1 MNRLAQRLNALLAA
15 GSAQHVLVLRLEDIR
30 WLTGFTGSTASML
43 VNRSDG
49 SVFLFV
55 DGRYVERA
63 QHELTAAG
71 STTTVVETQ
80 SGLTLGETLAPLA
93 SGELAIDLHHV
104 TAARYQELSATFHL
118 VEEAGVF
125 SSLRRIKDE
134 SEIAAMQRA
143 AAIADQALGHVLKD
157 GLMGSTEKQV
167 RNRLD
172 AAMREF
178 GADTVSFDTIVATGP
193 NGARPHHEPS
203 DSVIEDGHAVVID
216 MGAEIDGYRS
226 DMTRTIQ
233 VGRWSPEIASMFR
246 VVREAQE
253 AGVAAVR
260 HGVVGSD
267 VDAAVRAI
275 FHREGV
281 EHEYVHGTGH
291 GVGLYIHE
299 DPILSPRCTT
309 VLTENEVVTVE
320 PGLYRKGVG
329 GVRIEDQV
337 VVTGTGCRILT
348 LSPKELSC
356 PRSQQTI

>member
-1 MNRLAQRLNALLAA
+1 MTLSHRLNAFLKA
-15 GSAQHVLVLRLEDIR
+15 GDAEHVLVLRLEDIR
-30 WLTGFTGSTASML
+30 WLTGFTGSTAFA
-43 VNRSDG
+43 VVTRSSG
-49 SVFLFV
+49 SVDLFV

-63 QHELTAAG
+63 HHELQRAG
-71 STTTVVETQ
+71 STARVVQTE
-80 SGLTLGETLAPLA
+80 SGKSLAQTLADVV
-93 SGELAIDLHHV
+93 SGELAVDLHHV
-104 TAARYQELSATFHL
+104 TAARYKELSDSFSI

-125 SSLRRIKDE
+125 NDLRRIKDA
-134 SEIAAMQRA
+134 SEISAMEHAAS
-143 AAIADQALGHVLKD
+143 IADKALAHVLRD
-157 GLMGSTEKQV
+157 GFVGQTEKQV

-178 GADTVSFDTIVATGP
+178 GADTVSFDTIVATGS

-203 DSVIEDGHAVVID
+203 DTVIEEGHAVVVD

-233 VGRWSPEIASMFR
+233 IGHWAPDVVAMFR
-246 VVREAQE
+246 IVKEAQL

-260 HGVVGSD
+260 DGVVGSD
-267 VDAAVRAI
+267 VDAAVREV
-275 FHREGV
+275 FQREAV
-281 EHEYVHGTGH
+281 EHEYLHGTGH

-299 DPILSPRCTT
+299 EPILSPRCTA
-309 VLTENEVVTVE
+309 VLSAGEVVTVE